1 MASKRKRGDI
11 WEYTFKKKGLL
22 DKPLY
27 LRFDD
32 EKEGDRYA
40 KNLQAL
46 LDKGVVPAEFQRQRG
61 TLLTLQDAIAEYRR
75 VNAIA
80 GSDLDLL
87 RTLEGQVGGFSI
99 LTVTYPWVEQLITS
113 MKQVDRLAPQTI
125 RNRAGALSRC
135 LDWLVRH
142 EYLPANPMKSLP
154 KGYAN
159 YSDDDPDARES
170 VARDRRLEPGEE
182 KNIRLVLAGELKPD
196 DKQRFVEFKDD
207 LDSMTLLFDLALESA
222 MRLSEMYTLG
232 VGQID
237 FNERTIFLDRT
248 KNGHKRQVPMTTVIA
263 PLLEAFIRDR
273 GLKSGDTLFPWW
285 DGVTGGKDGRRSRKR
300 TTAAL
305 SARWATIFEHAG
317 CPDFRFHDLRHEAT
331 SRLFERTDLSDTEI
345 AKITGH
351 RDMKMLARYA
361 NLRGSNL
368 AGLLW

>member
-1 MASKRKRGDI
+1 MASKRKRGDV

-22 DKPLY
+22 DRPLY

-46 LDKGVVPAEFQRQRG
+46 LDKGIVPVEFQRQAGGLR
-61 TLLTLQDAIAEYRR
+61 TLQGAIAEYSR
-75 VNAIA
+75 VNRVAD
-80 GSDLDLL
+80 SDQDLL
-87 RTLEGQVGGFSI
+87 HTLEAQVGGTSI
-99 LTVTYPWVEQLITS
+99 LSVTYPWVEQWISS
-113 MKQVDRLAPQTI
+113 MKEVDRLAPQTI

-142 EYLPANPMKSLP
+142 EYLPSNPMKSLP
-154 KGYAN
+154 KRYAS
-159 YSDDDPDARES
+159 YSDGSRES
-170 VARDRRLEPGEE
+170 VARDRRLEDGEE
-182 KNIRLVLAGELKPD
+182 AAIRLVLAGKLKPD
-196 DKQRFVEFKDD
+196 GKQRPVEFRGDRVA
-207 LDSMTLLFDLALESA
+207 MTLLFDLALESA
-222 MRLSEMYTLG
+222 MRMREMYTLD
-232 VGQID
+232 VGQLAFQD
-237 FNERTIFLDRT
+237 RTIYLDRT

-263 PLLEAFIRDR
+263 GLLESYVDEQGLSGGDR
-273 GLKSGDTLFPWW
+273 LFPWW
-285 DGVTGGKDGRRSRKR
+285 DGVMGGKEGRRSLKR

-317 CPDFRFHDLRHEAT
+317 CQDLRFHDLRHEAT
-331 SRLFERTDLSDTEI
+331 SRLFERTTLSDTEI

-368 AGLLW
+368 AERLW